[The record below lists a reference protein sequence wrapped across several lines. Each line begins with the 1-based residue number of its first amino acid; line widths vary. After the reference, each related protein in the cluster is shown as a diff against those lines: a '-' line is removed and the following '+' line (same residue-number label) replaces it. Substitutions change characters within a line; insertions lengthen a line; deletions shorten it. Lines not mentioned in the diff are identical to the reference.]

1 MKRFAFAIML
11 AGALVIFSGALAMAG
26 GGAASKTEKAAVSFD
41 EPTKLLGVI
50 LKGEYL
56 FVHDDERMA
65 RGEDCTYVYNYANG
79 KQGDLVVSFHCI
91 PVPRQKA
98 NQFTVTVTMVPGT
111 SLYELVEYRF
121 AGSEEGHRVPA
132 GK

>member
-11 AGALVIFSGALAMAG
+11 AGALAIFSGALAMAG
-26 GGAASKTEKAAVSFD
+26 SARAPKSEKAAVSFD

-65 RGEDCTYVYNYANG
+65 RGEDCTYIYNYANG
-79 KQGDLVVSFHCI
+79 KQGELVVSFHCI
-91 PVPRQKA
+91 PVPREKV
-98 NQFTVTVTMVPGT
+98 NQFTVTVAMVPGT

-121 AGSEEGHRVPA
+121 AGSDEGHRVPA
-132 GK
+132 MK